1 MFLGRLLKVKQLP
14 PKSILIWTISILLIN
29 LLIGLVGVE
38 DLIKELSKL
47 DLDVLIAL
55 GSIIF
60 IIFLY
65 RGLSLIQSLVS
76 SALSVKDFFQTYTE
90 KIQQS
95 YDKLE
100 TAMDRAIDVSDKQ
113 TDLLFRHIAD
123 LERVERSTINSEKAL
138 NALPG
143 FIHKEIEDVSTKLEN
158 INKHLEIIGKDIKDL
173 NVMGKTELDKIHT
186 RLETIETKDSDSKLQ
201 EALKQTETK
210 VVEILQT
217 IRGNHE

>member
-1 MFLGRLLKVKQLP
+1 MFLGRLLKVNSFP
-14 PKSILIWTISILLIN
+14 TRPILIWGLIILFIN
-29 LLIGLVGVE
+29 LLIGFMGVE

-47 DLDVLIAL
+47 DLDILLAL

-65 RGLSLIQSLVS
+65 RGLNLIQTLVT
-76 SALSVKDFFQTYTE
+76 SALSVKEFFQTYTE

-95 YDKLE
+95 YIKLE
-100 TAMDRAIDVSDKQ
+100 TAMDRTIDVSDKQ

-123 LERVERSTINSEKAL
+123 LERVERSALNSEKAL

-143 FIHKEIEDVSTKLEN
+143 FIHKEMEDVSTKLEN

-173 NVMGKTELDKIHT
+173 NVMGKTELDKIHS
-186 RLETIETKDSDSKLQ
+186 RLTSIESENPNKLQ
-201 EALKQTETK
+201 EALKETETK